1 MKIIKSY
8 KRFLKRRWSNVLI
21 FESPVS
27 KRIINYVHLNEKNKF
42 YLSLP
47 RIRFYAVCE
56 FLDNNMWVR
65 NLNLNFIGSN
75 NVSYP
80 AILPNIDAIGSVCF
94 GSMDVVYSLISKDDD
109 SLISKDDDEVINK
122 IYSSFLSSSFNLSG
136 RIWFEFL
143 YFKSKINRNCND
155 SQFIP
160 SNANIAT
167 IEFFEKWEKDGLEFQ
182 DRMFLDIIKNTY
194 DYNHLNW
201 LKDQDENF
209 KTYMEL
215 G

>member
-27 KRIINYVHLNEKNKF
+27 KRIINYVHLNERKF

-47 RIRFYAVCE
+47 RIRFYSVCE
-56 FLDNNMWVR
+56 FLDDNNMWVR

-80 AILPNIDAIGSVCF
+80 AILPNINAIGSVCF
-94 GSMDVVYSLISKDDD
+94 GSMDVVY

-136 RIWFEFL
+136 KIWFEFL
-143 YFKSKINRNCND
+143 YFKSKINRNCNVP
-155 SQFIP
+155 QY
-160 SNANIAT
+160 NIAT

>member
-8 KRFLKRRWSNVLI
+8 YYKRPLSGTKVLI

-27 KRIINYVHLNEKNKF
+27 KRIINYVDFNEVKNKF

-56 FLDNNMWVR
+56 FLDNNNMGVR
-65 NLNLNFIGSN
+65 DLNLNFIGSN
-75 NVSYP
+75 NVAYP
-80 AILPNIDAIGSVCF
+80 AILPNIDAIGGVCF
-94 GSMDVVYSLISKDDD
+94 GSMDVVYSLISKD
-109 SLISKDDDEVINK
+109 DDDEVINK
-122 IYSSFLSSSFNLSG
+122 IYSSFLSSSFNLNG

-143 YFKSKINRNCND
+143 YFKSKINRDCNIA
-155 SQFIP
+155 QY
-160 SNANIAT
+160 NIAT
-167 IEFFEKWEKDGLEFQ
+167 IEFFEKWEKYGLEFQ
-182 DRMFLDIIKNTY
+182 NRMFSDILKNTY
-194 DYNHLNW
+194 DYNHLKR
-201 LKDQDENF
+201 LKDENF